1 MIIATRESSTVI
13 SVTGADARRY
23 LHSQLSNDIAGL
35 AVGSSCYSLLL
46 EPVGRVVALF
56 RVVCVADEAFA
67 LEFDTAVDAA
77 VVEAVVKRLSKF
89 LIRTKAI
96 IEASTVDVVRVRST
110 SDDPIPEDL
119 RALPGAR
126 PAWWCDGRAVDVMGD
141 SSSLDGLATLDR
153 NEGAVVIEVERV
165 RAGWPANGREIVA
178 GETIPAS
185 LGVVP
190 VAVSFTKGC
199 YPGQELV
206 ERMDSRGSTAPRT
219 LRIIE
224 DSALGVGDDV
234 VVAGVADAGV
244 VDAGVADG
252 AVVGVVTSAA
262 GGRALAFVDRA
273 IEFGVRVTPRT

>member
-1 MIIATRESSTVI
+1 
-13 SVTGADARRY
+13 
-23 LHSQLSNDIAGL
+23 
-35 AVGSSCYSLLL
+35 
-46 EPVGRVVALF
+46 
-56 RVVCVADEAFA
+56 
-67 LEFDTAVDAA
+67 
-77 VVEAVVKRLSKF
+77 
-89 LIRTKAI
+89 
-96 IEASTVDVVRVRST
+96 
-110 SDDPIPEDL
+110 
-119 RALPGAR
+119 
-126 PAWWCDGRAVDVMGD
+126 
-141 SSSLDGLATLDR
+141 LDR

-234 VVAGVADAGV
+234 VVAGD
-244 VDAGVADG
+244 
-252 AVVGVVTSAA
+252 VVGVVTSAA

>member
-1 MIIATRESSTVI
+1 
-13 SVTGADARRY
+13 
-23 LHSQLSNDIAGL
+23 
-35 AVGSSCYSLLL
+35 
-46 EPVGRVVALF
+46 
-56 RVVCVADEAFA
+56 
-67 LEFDTAVDAA
+67 
-77 VVEAVVKRLSKF
+77 
-89 LIRTKAI
+89 
-96 IEASTVDVVRVRST
+96 
-110 SDDPIPEDL
+110 
-119 RALPGAR
+119 
-126 PAWWCDGRAVDVMGD
+126 
-141 SSSLDGLATLDR
+141 
-153 NEGAVVIEVERV
+153 V

-244 VDAGVADG
+244 ADG

>member
-1 MIIATRESSTVI
+1 MIIATRESSTVV

-56 RVVCVADEAFA
+56 RVVCVAEDAFA
-67 LEFDTAVDAA
+67 LEFDTVVDATVVAA
-77 VVEAVVKRLSKF
+77 VVTRLSKF
-89 LIRTKAI
+89 LIRTKAV
-96 IEASTVDVVRVRST
+96 IEASTVEVVRVRST
-110 SDDPIPEDL
+110 SEEPVPETL
-119 RALPGAR
+119 RALPGVRA
-126 PAWWCDGRAVDVMGD
+126 AWWCDDRAVDFVGD
-141 SSSLDGLATLDR
+141 PDRSLLDQLGLSEGNDGVTAM
-153 NEGAVVIEVERV
+153 EVERI
-165 RAGWPANGREIVA
+165 RSGWPANGREIVA

-190 VAVSFTKGC
+190 LAVSFTKGC

-224 DSALGVGDDV
+224 VAALGVGDDV
-234 VVAGVADAGV
+234 I
-244 VDAGVADG
+244 VDA
-252 AVVGVVTSAA
+252 AVVGVVTSSA

-273 IEFGVRVTPRT
+273 IELGVRVTPRT

>member
-1 MIIATRESSTVI
+1 VIIATRESSTVI

-35 AVGSSCYSLLL
+35 AVGSSCCSLLL

-56 RVVCVADEAFA
+56 RVVCVADEAFD
-67 LEFDTAVDAA
+67 LEFDTMVDET
-77 VVEAVVKRLSKF
+77 VVEAVVKRLSRF

-96 IEASTVDVVRVRST
+96 IQASPVEVVRVRST
-110 SDDPIPEDL
+110 SDDPIPENL
-119 RALPGAR
+119 RSLPGAR
-126 PAWWCDGRAVDVMGD
+126 PAWWCDGRAVDVVGV
-141 SSSLDGLATLDR
+141 SSSLEGLATLDR
-153 NEGAVVIEVERV
+153 NDGIAAIEAERL

-190 VAVSFTKGC
+190 MAVSFTKGC

-224 DSALGVGDDV
+224 DSVLVAGDDV
-234 VVAGVADAGV
+234 VVAGD
-244 VDAGVADG
+244 
-252 AVVGVVTSAA
+252 VVGVVTSAA

-273 IEFGVRVTPRT
+273 IEYGVRVTPRT